1 MHVFAQICILFA
13 ICVAAE
19 GLAAIL
25 PFTFPS
31 SVLGMLIL
39 LALLLCK
46 VLKPK
51 QLQETSNFFLDNM
64 PFFFVPTCVGILKYT
79 DVLFQNFWAIVLIS
93 LLTTPLV
100 FFVTGHVVQ
109 FAMKKMKQK
118 GEEQR

>member
-1 MHVFAQICILFA
+1 MHVFAQIAVIFS

-19 GLAAIL
+19 GVAAIL

-39 LALLLCK
+39 LALLLSK

-51 QLQETSNFFLDNM
+51 QLEETSGFFLNNM
-64 PFFFVPTCVGILKYT
+64 TFFFVPTCVGILKYT
-79 DVLFQNFWAIVLIS
+79 DVLFSNFWAIVLIS
-93 LLTTPLV
+93 ILTTPLV

-109 FAMKKMKQK
+109 LTMKRLKKK
-118 GEEQR
+118 GETEK

>member
-1 MHVFAQICILFA
+1 MHVFAQIAVIFA

-19 GLAAIL
+19 GVAAVL

-46 VLKPK
+46 AIKPK
-51 QLQETSNFFLDNM
+51 QLEESSGFFLNNM
-64 PFFFVPTCVGILKYT
+64 TFFFVPTCVGILKYT
-79 DVLFQNFWAIVLIS
+79 DVLLSNFWAIVLIS
-93 LLTTPLV
+93 ILTTPLV

-109 FAMKKMKQK
+109 AAMKRIDRK
-118 GEEQR
+118 EESRK